1 MGHSRGG
8 HGALTIALR
17 NQDRYADRSRSIN
30 ETCARGIG
38 SPPRHHA
45 PSPLRRKNDTEY
57 HTFIRAYLP
66 WSAHMR
72 TAIRR
77 DHVVDF
83 VIGDRRPFAVH
94 LDFVMVAD
102 HPALRRATIHKV
114 AASALAVISVQLGV
128 KLHMPPI
135 VADPVISVLRPRGDA
150 EEYGNHAGY
159 RHPTRRNH
167 KNFPQR
173 GRQPRA
179 GYLE

>member
-1 MGHSRGG
+1 
-8 HGALTIALR
+8 
-17 NQDRYADRSRSIN
+17 
-30 ETCARGIG
+30 
-38 SPPRHHA
+38 
-45 PSPLRRKNDTEY
+45 
-57 HTFIRAYLP
+57 
-66 WSAHMR
+66 MR

-159 RHPTRRNH
+159 DLSPGNSSES
-167 KNFPQR
+167 
-173 GRQPRA
+173 G
-179 GYLE
+179 